1 MEAER
6 ISIAGRMGT
15 FEIYANLGAPQGKVA
30 IVHIFSK
37 QRSGIWPNFT
47 AVANRAARG
56 MTESQDGASLQ
67 ELEAKYTTRVLSMQH
82 EESGQKAA
90 RTQRNFRSTS

>member
-15 FEIYANLGAPQGKVA
+15 FEIYANLGAPQGRVA
-30 IVHIFSK
+30 IVHLFSK
-37 QRSGIWPNFT
+37 KRSGVWPNFS

-56 MTESQDGASLQ
+56 MAESEQGASLQ
-67 ELEAKYTTRVLSMQH
+67 ELEARYTTRCLSIKQ
-82 EESGQKAA
+82 
-90 RTQRNFRSTS
+90 

>member
-15 FEIYANLGAPQGKVA
+15 FEIYANLGSPQGKVA
-30 IVHIFSK
+30 IVHLFSK
-37 QRSGIWPNFT
+37 QRSGMWPNFS
-47 AVANRAARG
+47 AVANRATRG
-56 MTESQDGASLQ
+56 MTESEEGVSLQ
-67 ELEAKYTTRVLSMQH
+67 ELEAKYTTRVLSMQN
-82 EESGQKAA
+82 EETGQKAA